1 MTAET
6 KFENVLNYISKSKL
20 NFSIYK
26 TPFSAQIS
34 LKNSFAKYYGE
45 IEDLAAATSEMEINE
60 EETKPKSESTEIDE
74 GSALKE
80 TEKLKTFI
88 EDNLKV
94 ISELRSK
101 NSELESK
108 LKQANKESKKNRQ
121 KAEKYQK
128 MLMIKKDES
137 QDELEHSDE
146 ELCTN
151 VETNNKFILLGDFAP
166 LTEKNVNVNKEVQT
180 ETVCHVHDCFY
191 CDETLQSSEEVNTH
205 VKTCDGRP
213 SANFTCEQ
221 CGLDGQS

>member
-1 MTAET
+1 
-6 KFENVLNYISKSKL
+6 
-20 NFSIYK
+20 
-26 TPFSAQIS
+26 
-34 LKNSFAKYYGE
+34 
-45 IEDLAAATSEMEINE
+45 MEINE
-60 EETKPKSESTEIDE
+60 EETKPKSESTEIDD

-88 EDNLKV
+88 EDNLQV

-137 QDELEHSDE
+137 QDEWEHSDE

-151 VETNNKFILLGDFAP
+151 VETNNKFSLLA
-166 LTEKNVNVNKEVQT
+166 K
-180 ETVCHVHDCFY
+180 
-191 CDETLQSSEEVNTH
+191 SSRE
-205 VKTCDGRP
+205 
-213 SANFTCEQ
+213 
-221 CGLDGQS
+221 